1 MSAMPNRAAELTW
14 NEPEPRAQGALTR
27 SAVVRAAITI
37 ADTEGLDAVSIR
49 RVAAQLGARP
59 MSLYTHIASKDD
71 LLDLMANEVIA
82 QVLVPE
88 PLPEHWREALADIA
102 RHSYAAYI
110 AHPWVLEAFSRR
122 PHIGPNV
129 LRHAEQSAT
138 AVAGLELDAREAR
151 TVLGIVDDYTIGH
164 AIRAASL
171 GDHVPQLP
179 DVDAAEFPQLA
190 RLPPAAA
197 NQPLEDTFEIGL
209 DVLLDGVE
217 RRFASR

>member
-1 MSAMPNRAAELTW
+1 MSTMPNRAAELTW

-27 SAVVRAAITI
+27 SAVVRAAIAI
-37 ADTEGLDAVSIR
+37 ADTDGLDAVSIR

-71 LLDLMANEVIA
+71 LLDLMANDVIA
-82 QVLVPE
+82 EVLVPE
-88 PLPEHWREALADIA
+88 PLPEHWREALAGIA

-122 PHIGPNV
+122 PRIGPNV

-138 AVAGLELDAREAR
+138 AVAGLELDARGAR

-164 AIRAASL
+164 AIRAISL
-171 GDHVPQLP
+171 GDHIPQLP
-179 DVDAAEFPQLA
+179 DIDPAEFPQLA
-190 RLPPAAA
+190 RVPLAA
-197 NQPLEDTFEIGL
+197 QPLEDTFEIGL
-209 DVLLDGVE
+209 EVLLDGVE